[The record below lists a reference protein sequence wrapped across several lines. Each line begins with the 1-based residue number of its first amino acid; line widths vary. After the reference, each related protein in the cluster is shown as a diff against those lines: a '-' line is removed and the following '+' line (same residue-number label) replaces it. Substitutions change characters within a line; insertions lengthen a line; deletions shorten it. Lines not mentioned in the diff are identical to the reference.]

1 MVNKGRN
8 MLLEFEK
15 KMKEIDIYYNWKKN
29 EKLVMCLNTVGVVF
43 AKFFLSKASIL
54 HFMVNNN

>member
-1 MVNKGRN
+1 
-8 MLLEFEK
+8 MLLGFYETEGNRHLLYLK
-15 KMKEIDIYYNWKKN
+15 RN

-54 HFMVNNN
+54 HLMVSN

>member
-8 MLLEFEK
+8 MLLGFER
-15 KMKEIDIYYNWKKN
+15 KMKEIDIYYTWKRMK
-29 EKLVMCLNTVGVVF
+29 KVMCLNTVGVVF

-54 HFMVNNN
+54 HFMVNN

>member
-8 MLLEFEK
+8 MLLGFYETEGNRHLLYLK
-15 KMKEIDIYYNWKKN
+15 RN

-54 HFMVNNN
+54 HLMASN